1 VYLIPKIEQ
10 PEQAGLIG
18 GAWMD
23 QKLRALLL
31 ARLKPSDFIGPDRV
45 LVEALRGD
53 EEGRFTYLIAESK
66 LTDPARQRLTAI
78 QAALAMKPNI
88 REFDQWMQHVERE
101 SILRQM
107 DVALDRMK
115 PLVKP
120 GNDPVVAM
128 SEVVMTFVKLN
139 SRQSSELRDMGDA
152 VDGALETIEQWER
165 GEKYADSVPT
175 GFGRLDRKLGGLS
188 RGHICTLG
196 ARPARGKT
204 QFALQVSRNAAHR
217 IQAENRDAVVVI
229 FSAEMTEDEL
239 ALRLAQT
246 TSGVS
251 TEWMRE
257 GMRTDGTPLSDF
269 DRKKFKDALRGLK
282 GLPIVIDP
290 TSSPTTAH
298 MYRQIAAQK
307 ALHKD
312 GVDLVVFD
320 YIELAGNTGGKN
332 ANETNRIGSI
342 MRGLKQIA
350 KDHNCAVLV
359 LSQLNRNVD
368 YRNSRMPELDDLRQS
383 GDIEALSQQVLFIDW
398 PDSYKTAAGYPHHEV
413 EQRAK
418 YYAEQGGNISI
429 MIAKNRN
436 GRARVGHIMTFT
448 PAITRFEELDEVKP
462 VGELRIASD

>member
-31 ARLKPSDFIGPDRV
+31 ARLKPEDFIGPDRV
-45 LVEALRGD
+45 LVEALQGD

-78 QAALAMKPNI
+78 QAALAMKPNL

-188 RGHICTLG
+188 RAHLHTRRA
-196 ARPARGKT
+196 ARTRQDT
-204 QFALQVSRNAAHR
+204 V
-217 IQAENRDAVVVI
+217 
-229 FSAEMTEDEL
+229 
-239 ALRLAQT
+239 RLA
-246 TSGVS
+246 G
-251 TEWMRE
+251 EPER
-257 GMRTDGTPLSDF
+257 
-269 DRKKFKDALRGLK
+269 
-282 GLPIVIDP
+282 
-290 TSSPTTAH
+290 SPP
-298 MYRQIAAQK
+298 YP
-307 ALHKD
+307 
-312 GVDLVVFD
+312 
-320 YIELAGNTGGKN
+320 GGK
-332 ANETNRIGSI
+332 S
-342 MRGLKQIA
+342 
-350 KDHNCAVLV
+350 
-359 LSQLNRNVD
+359 
-368 YRNSRMPELDDLRQS
+368 
-383 GDIEALSQQVLFIDW
+383 
-398 PDSYKTAAGYPHHEV
+398 
-413 EQRAK
+413 
-418 YYAEQGGNISI
+418 
-429 MIAKNRN
+429 
-436 GRARVGHIMTFT
+436 
-448 PAITRFEELDEVKP
+448 
-462 VGELRIASD
+462 